1 MFQDYS
7 GSHGLV
13 LEEGHSCS
21 RGHEFESGQR
31 IQDELHMIN
40 CINKIVYWTKAE
52 KRKKEAWDGPF
63 KLHYFL

>member
-1 MFQDYS
+1 M
-7 GSHGLV
+7 

-40 CINKIVYWTKAE
+40 CINKIVFWTKAE
-52 KRKKEAWDGPF
+52 KRKKEAGDGPF